1 MSGIGSKFR
10 TKWED
15 PYRRLLNILEK
26 DIWETEHPDRTRL
39 IDFVFYGLRI
49 LSLVKAGFIRN
60 NVFVRS
66 AALCYSS
73 LLALG
78 PMAAILLLAAG
89 LVLETVERTQMLE
102 LMNKF
107 IIFLAPPLAEYFE
120 ANGGD
125 AENSLINENLLNSLN
140 GFIESAKSGP
150 FGVLGLLLLA
160 LIAIQLFMAIEKA
173 FNDIWGVRRGRSWI
187 HRIGSYWKVITLGG
201 FIAVTTLAVYSAG
214 QYVQIFEGL
223 PLGAHILRLVAWL
236 APLLAYLLIVGLLA
250 GFYRYIPNT
259 QVYFYPA
266 LSGAFIVSLLLILNK
281 KLSVFYV
288 TYVVNQQSLYGS
300 LGIVPIMMLALFVF
314 WVFILIG
321 GQITYA
327 IQNANYLANQQAW
340 QNTSHSTREI
350 LSLAALILIAR
361 RFKACHK
368 AYSATEL
375 SRRLRVP
382 GQILNESLSKLT
394 EMGFITLTTSESE
407 KSRVTKRF
415 QPAKPLSN
423 IDLFQFKQ
431 SLDNYGNSEGK
442 ELLLSVDPLMSE
454 FSQKAESNFQNDWQ
468 HHSLEELLETD
479 QS

>member
-1 MSGIGSKFR
+1 
-10 TKWED
+10 
-15 PYRRLLNILEK
+15 
-26 DIWETEHPDRTRL
+26 
-39 IDFVFYGLRI
+39 
-49 LSLVKAGFIRN
+49 
-60 NVFVRS
+60 
-66 AALCYSS
+66 
-73 LLALG
+73 
-78 PMAAILLLAAG
+78 
-89 LVLETVERTQMLE
+89 
-102 LMNKF
+102 
-107 IIFLAPPLAEYFE
+107 
-120 ANGGD
+120 
-125 AENSLINENLLNSLN
+125 
-140 GFIESAKSGP
+140 
-150 FGVLGLLLLA
+150 
-160 LIAIQLFMAIEKA
+160 
-173 FNDIWGVRRGRSWI
+173 
-187 HRIGSYWKVITLGG
+187 
-201 FIAVTTLAVYSAG
+201 
-214 QYVQIFEGL
+214 
-223 PLGAHILRLVAWL
+223 
-236 APLLAYLLIVGLLA
+236 
-250 GFYRYIPNT
+250 
-259 QVYFYPA
+259 
-266 LSGAFIVSLLLILNK
+266 
-281 KLSVFYV
+281 
-288 TYVVNQQSLYGS
+288 
-300 LGIVPIMMLALFVF
+300 MMLALFVF

-407 KSRVTKRF
+407 KSGVTKRF

>member
-1 MSGIGSKFR
+1 
-10 TKWED
+10 
-15 PYRRLLNILEK
+15 
-26 DIWETEHPDRTRL
+26 
-39 IDFVFYGLRI
+39 
-49 LSLVKAGFIRN
+49 
-60 NVFVRS
+60 
-66 AALCYSS
+66 
-73 LLALG
+73 
-78 PMAAILLLAAG
+78 
-89 LVLETVERTQMLE
+89 
-102 LMNKF
+102 
-107 IIFLAPPLAEYFE
+107 
-120 ANGGD
+120 
-125 AENSLINENLLNSLN
+125 
-140 GFIESAKSGP
+140 
-150 FGVLGLLLLA
+150 
-160 LIAIQLFMAIEKA
+160 
-173 FNDIWGVRRGRSWI
+173 
-187 HRIGSYWKVITLGG
+187 VITLGG

-407 KSRVTKRF
+407 KSGVTKRF

>member
-1 MSGIGSKFR
+1 
-10 TKWED
+10 
-15 PYRRLLNILEK
+15 
-26 DIWETEHPDRTRL
+26 
-39 IDFVFYGLRI
+39 
-49 LSLVKAGFIRN
+49 
-60 NVFVRS
+60 
-66 AALCYSS
+66 
-73 LLALG
+73 
-78 PMAAILLLAAG
+78 
-89 LVLETVERTQMLE
+89 MLE

-300 LGIVPIMMLALFVF
+300 LGIVPIMMLALRAD
-314 WVFILIG
+314 G
-321 GQITYA
+321 GGA
-327 IQNANYLANQQAW
+327 SRLWPVA
-340 QNTSHSTREI
+340 TRTC
-350 LSLAALILIAR
+350 AR
-361 RFKACHK
+361 
-368 AYSATEL
+368 TEV
-375 SRRLRVP
+375 RVGLRVF
-382 GQILNESLSKLT
+382 GLW
-394 EMGFITLTTSESE
+394 
-407 KSRVTKRF
+407 V
-415 QPAKPLSN
+415 
-423 IDLFQFKQ
+423 
-431 SLDNYGNSEGK
+431 EG
-442 ELLLSVDPLMSE
+442 
-454 FSQKAESNFQNDWQ
+454 
-468 HHSLEELLETD
+468 
-479 QS
+479 